1 MYDPVYD
8 LTPGVVAAEGC
19 EPCAAAA
26 TIGVR
31 EEETKFAVTDIAFDS
46 WMCAVPE
53 PFASW
58 TRINDA
64 VEEALGAFAAV
75 TWARYEAILGNL

>member
-1 MYDPVYD
+1 VYDPVYD
-8 LTPGVVAAEGC
+8 LTPGEVAVEGC
-19 EPCAAAA
+19 EPCAASA

-58 TRINDA
+58 TRIDKA
-64 VEEALGAFAAV
+64 VEEAPGACAAV
-75 TWARYEAILGNL
+75 TWARYEARLGNL

>member
-8 LTPGVVAAEGC
+8 LTPGEAAAEGC
-19 EPCAAAA
+19 ESCAASAA
-26 TIGVR
+26 IGVR
-31 EEETKFAVTDIAFDS
+31 EAETKFAVMDIAFDS

-53 PFASW
+53 PLASW
-58 TRINDA
+58 TRIDEA

-75 TWARYEAILGNL
+75 TWARYEARIGNL